1 VKRWLIPA
9 GLTVVALATL
19 GVVVSRGALTTTR
32 QQTPSGRSTAA
43 GLTATSTTHTAAG
56 LVEFRDDE
64 AKFAISYP
72 SDWRRLPSSNP
83 EVRLIVTRNDRDS
96 VLVRVGRLAE
106 TVTPDRVPAMK
117 ELTSRIITSGKNVQ
131 VLSGPQ
137 AINAGGLAGYF
148 YFYTFEDATSG
159 QRGAHSHY
167 FLFNGNIM
175 VTMVFQALPEEAF
188 QELAPAFD
196 AIASTFR
203 LI

>member
-1 VKRWLIPA
+1 MKRWLIPA
-9 GLTVVALATL
+9 GLTAVALVTL
-19 GVVVSRGALTTTR
+19 GVVASRNVLTTTR
-32 QQTPSGRSTAA
+32 QQKPIGGLAAA
-43 GLTATSTTHTAAG
+43 GSTATSTTQLAAG

-117 ELTSRIITSGKNVQ
+117 ELTSRIIASGKKVQ
-131 VLSGPQ
+131 LLSGPQ

-167 FLFNGNIM
+167 FLFNGNTM

-196 AIASTFR
+196 TIASTFR